1 MGANLKQTLRCRDGG
16 IILKIE
22 KEAEEILKKFSEALQ
37 DIPELEE
44 TYYIVDNLN
53 REREDKAQKKDS
65 ARILRNAQVDD
76 DGNVIVEKSKWTG

>member
-1 MGANLKQTLRCRDGG
+1 M
-16 IILKIE
+16 KIE
-22 KEAEEILKKFSEALQ
+22 KEAEEILKKFSKALQ

-53 REREDKAQKKDS
+53 REREDQSQEKDS
-65 ARILRNAQVDD
+65 TKILINAQVDD

>member
-1 MGANLKQTLRCRDGG
+1 
-16 IILKIE
+16 LKIE

-53 REREDKAQKKDS
+53 REREDLAHEKDS
-65 ARILRNAQVDD
+65 TKLLRNSRVDE
-76 DGNVIVEKSKWTG
+76 DGNVMVEKSKWTG

>member
-1 MGANLKQTLRCRDGG
+1 
-16 IILKIE
+16 LKIE

-53 REREDKAQKKDS
+53 REREDQSQEKDS
-65 ARILRNAQVDD
+65 TKILKNAQVDN

>member
-1 MGANLKQTLRCRDGG
+1 M
-16 IILKIE
+16 KIE

-53 REREDKAQKKDS
+53 REREDLAHEKDS
-65 ARILRNAQVDD
+65 TKLLRNSRVDE
-76 DGNVIVEKSKWTG
+76 DGNVMVEKSKWTG

>member
-1 MGANLKQTLRCRDGG
+1 MGFNLKQTYQCGDGG

-53 REREDKAQKKDS
+53 REREDQAQEKDS
-65 ARILRNAQVDD
+65 TKILRNAQVDE
-76 DGNVIVEKSKWTG
+76 DGNLLVEKGKWTG

>member
-1 MGANLKQTLRCRDGG
+1 M
-16 IILKIE
+16 KIE

-53 REREDKAQKKDS
+53 REREDQSQEKDS
-65 ARILRNAQVDD
+65 TKILINAQVDD
-76 DGNVIVEKSKWTG
+76 DGNVIVVKSKWTG

>member
-1 MGANLKQTLRCRDGG
+1 
-16 IILKIE
+16 LKIE

-53 REREDKAQKKDS
+53 REREDQSQEKDS
-65 ARILRNAQVDD
+65 TKILINAQVDD

>member
-1 MGANLKQTLRCRDGG
+1 M
-16 IILKIE
+16 ILKIE

-53 REREDKAQKKDS
+53 REREDQAQEKDS
-65 ARILRNAQVDD
+65 NKILRNAQIDE
-76 DGNVIVEKSKWTG
+76 DGNVLVEKGKWTG

>member
-1 MGANLKQTLRCRDGG
+1 M
-16 IILKIE
+16 KIE

-53 REREDKAQKKDS
+53 REREDQSQEKDS
-65 ARILRNAQVDD
+65 TKILINAQVDD

>member
-1 MGANLKQTLRCRDGG
+1 M
-16 IILKIE
+16 KIE

-53 REREDKAQKKDS
+53 REREDQAHEKDS
-65 ARILRNAQVDD
+65 TKILRNAQVDEE
-76 DGNVIVEKSKWTG
+76 GNVIVEKGKWTG

>member
-1 MGANLKQTLRCRDGG
+1 M
-16 IILKIE
+16 KIE

-53 REREDKAQKKDS
+53 REREDKAQEKDS

>member
-1 MGANLKQTLRCRDGG
+1 
-16 IILKIE
+16 LKIE

-53 REREDKAQKKDS
+53 REREDQSQEKDS
-65 ARILRNAQVDD
+65 TKILINAQVDD
-76 DGNVIVEKSKWTG
+76 DGNFIVEKSKWTG